1 MEATDLLAYLPV
13 IVFMMLSL
21 FFLLLW
27 RVKLASSW
35 QWSAGFFQTG
45 SGFALS
51 TFPIEPHFDQL
62 ASGVLFVGA
71 AYCYGSALMI
81 HFGTDLRLSARRG
94 LALAFLVPHAYFIFI
109 DPNLRIVLFVIEM
122 VFAAL
127 VFVAVI
133 SVADRAKE
141 YADRFLVFTCVLII
155 LDCLIRGIV
164 FTFIYPTSEEM
175 SDFVRSAYNFSVHV
189 TTLTVCLLFPFAAI
203 SALSLQAVEKQR
215 QAAARDPLTGLLNR
229 RGFEA
234 AVKDMTRAGVMRGSV
249 LLVDIDHF
257 KRINDGYGH
266 DAGDRVIIEVAR
278 RLEKQSDHHLRL
290 ARFGGE
296 EFVVL
301 LGNTSEAAA
310 AVWAETMRSELKD
323 VGYAAGLPHE
333 VSASFGV
340 SEVDDLQHGLTAAI
354 RKADAALYAAKKI
367 GRDRVMLASAT
378 STGSLRSGLT
388 IVASG

>member
-1 MEATDLLAYLPV
+1 MEATNLLAYLPV

-21 FFLLLW
+21 FFLVLW
-27 RVKLASSW
+27 RAKLASSW
-35 QWSAGFFQTG
+35 QWSAGFFQTC

-62 ASGVLFVGA
+62 ASGIVFVGA

-94 LALAFLVPHAYFIFI
+94 VAFAFLVPHAYFIFI

-127 VFVAVI
+127 IIVAVV
-133 SVADRAKE
+133 SVIDRAKAL
-141 YADRFLVFTCVLII
+141 ADRFLVFACVLIVV
-155 LDCLIRGIV
+155 DCLIRGIV
-164 FTFIYPTSEEM
+164 FTFIYPTSEDM
-175 SDFVRSAYNFSVHV
+175 SDFVRSAYNLSVHV

-234 AVKDMTRAGVMRGSV
+234 AVQEMTRAGFMRGSV
-249 LLVDIDHF
+249 LIVDIDHF

-278 RLEKQSDHHLRL
+278 RLEKQSDNHLRL

-310 AVWAETMRSELKD
+310 ETWAEAMRSELKGA
-323 VGYAAGLPHE
+323 GYAVGLPLE

-340 SEVDDLQHGLTAAI
+340 SEIDELQHGITAAI
-354 RKADAALYAAKKI
+354 KNADAALYAAKKS
-367 GRDRVMLASAT
+367 GRDRVTRASDM
-378 STGSLRSGLT
+378 STGSLRSGLA